1 MAPVLPY
8 TSKDTK
14 YDNAK
19 FRRRSA
25 LKVNPNPG
33 AICYCICKHRSSLC
47 SIFLLVCL
55 VFRARTRKSVSGSN
69 GMKLCR
75 SRTF

>member
-19 FRRRSA
+19 FRRRST
-25 LKVNPNPG
+25 LKVNPTPCVIRKDRPLLDFG
-33 AICYCICKHRSSLC
+33 FCGLASGRRLGSRCLCLRLYAIVQIW
-47 SIFLLVCL
+47 
-55 VFRARTRKSVSGSN
+55 KSPS
-69 GMKLCR
+69 
-75 SRTF
+75 

>member
-25 LKVNPNPG
+25 LKVSPNLRCISKDLSFQ
-33 AICYCICKHRSSLC
+33 AICCVRFGFSC
-47 SIFLLVCL
+47 
-55 VFRARTRKSVSGSN
+55 
-69 GMKLCR
+69 
-75 SRTF
+75 

>member
-19 FRRRSA
+19 FRRRST
-25 LKVNPNPG
+25 LRVNPNPG
-33 AICYCICKHRSSLC
+33 VTPCCISIGHRDRSFVAVLC
-47 SIFLLVCL
+47 SLFEFAVRILCF
-55 VFRARTRKSVSGSN
+55 VFRLQAG
-69 GMKLCR
+69 
-75 SRTF
+75 